1 VKEVA
6 LMETIVLVRL
16 LWLAAVVALA
26 IVMVGVATL
35 VERWS
40 TWTPKPGT
48 RERTGRLSAA
58 AARR

>member
-1 VKEVA
+1 
-6 LMETIVLVRL
+6 METIVLVRL